1 MARTPDHTPLPPATG
16 DTGAMPALS
25 PTPLLAIT
33 LLLTLAV
40 GLADALHL
48 ALGYWGGGRTFDAE
62 TSGVWTALA
71 LDAANGLVY
80 RPVLAEDGYGGTRYM
95 PVFFLLHGL
104 AIRLIGDAT
113 LAGVL
118 LMQASVILMVAAI
131 ARLIV
136 QQGVAPIW
144 AIAVAL
150 LTYITTLYQQYL
162 SDVNCDYLAAAFSLW
177 GLSLFLGRTDG
188 RARRAAQ
195 AFGLVLMI
203 AAFYTKFSTVYV
215 PAALFLSYVVH
226 GRWRAALAF
235 AVAALALL
243 IAVGAAFHV
252 LSDGRMIEALA
263 ATATGGTDLAFA
275 LGFARRFAE
284 ELILYHPAVGVCF
297 LLALGKWALDG
308 PRRWRA
314 PLHLTFVLVTL
325 VTLVVFTSRGISGNH
340 LIPLHAVSLVLLGS
354 ALTGSR
360 GQRRALAA
368 GIAVL
373 GLIVVATWLPGVPSV
388 RATLAARANPSIA
401 EIRAAIDRHV
411 PPDGLLY
418 AHHPMYPIV
427 AGRRPFVLDVY
438 NLDLFLRRDHP
449 VGRDFRTRLAEAQ
462 FDALIVPHPDR
473 IARILGAD
481 SDAARRY
488 RVADTL
494 GRYTIL
500 VRAAPRDQSPGAR
513 AE

>member
-1 MARTPDHTPLPPATG
+1 MTPLPATG
-16 DTGAMPALS
+16 DADGTSAPLH
-25 PTPLLAIT
+25 TPLLAII
-33 LLLTLAV
+33 LLLTLAA
-40 GLADALHL
+40 GLADSLHL
-48 ALGYWGGGRTFDAE
+48 ALGYWGGGRTFDGE
-62 TSGVWTALA
+62 TSGVWSALA

-80 RPVLAEDGYGGTRYM
+80 RPVLADDGYGGTRYM

-113 LAGVL
+113 LAGLL
-118 LMQASVILMVAAI
+118 LMQASVALMVAAI
-131 ARLIV
+131 ARLLV
-136 QQGVAPIW
+136 QQGVSRRSA
-144 AIAVAL
+144 AAVAL
-150 LTYITTLYQQYL
+150 LTCVTSLYQQYL
-162 SDVNCDYLAAAFSLW
+162 SDVNCDYLAAALSLW
-177 GLSLFLGRTDG
+177 GLSLFLGHDG
-188 RARRAAQ
+188 QPRRRAAR

-215 PAALFLSYVVH
+215 PAALFLSYVLH

-235 AVAALALL
+235 AAAALALL

-284 ELILYHPAVGVCF
+284 ELILYHPAIGVSF
-297 LLALGKWALDG
+297 VLALGKWALDG

-314 PLHLTFVLVTL
+314 PLHLTFVMVTL
-325 VTLVVFTSRGISGNH
+325 VTLVVFTSRGIAGNH
-340 LIPLHAVSLVLLGS
+340 MIPLHAVALVLLGS

-360 GQRRALAA
+360 GQRHALAA
-368 GIAVL
+368 GIGIL
-373 GLIVVATWLPGVPSV
+373 GLIVVATWFPGVPSV
-388 RATLAARANPSIA
+388 RATLAARANPPVA

-411 PPDGLLY
+411 PPGRLLY

-438 NLDLFLRRDHP
+438 NLNLFLHRDHP
-449 VGRDFRTRLAEAQ
+449 VGDNFRARLAQAR
-462 FDALIVPHPDR
+462 FDALIVPDPDR
-473 IARILGAD
+473 VARILGTD
-481 SDAARRY
+481 SAAARHY
-488 RVADTL
+488 RVAETL

-500 VRAAPRDQSPGAR
+500 VRAAHDDQSPGAR